1 MFDLYFPTLAATAAA
16 FLFSFSLTF
25 FAKQTARQIGA
36 IDVPGEARRMHDHP
50 IPRTGGIAVYL
61 TFLVATALFCSASP
75 ALFAL
80 WTGGCLL
87 FLTGLIDDVFSI
99 SVGVRLAAQTT
110 AALIA
115 TLGGKATLTGSGDAW
130 SVLVSTLTIV
140 ALTNAHNFIDGI
152 DGLCA
157 KIGIT
162 EAVAIGVLFLLGNDP
177 GDAFPVFLLATALAG
192 FLPLGHAPARLFLG
206 DCGSTPT
213 GYLLASFALLATGN
227 SRTET
232 ALPAGALTV
241 LTPLL
246 IFSVPLADLALAILR
261 RVTSAESPFEPDR
274 RHLHHLLV
282 DAGYSHEDA
291 GAMLVTLAVLSA
303 LIGISCRV
311 ETLLPFASAGC
322 VAASLLLLWIWKRM
336 SVRRH
341 AHRLRRR
348 LSNPAA
354 GNFLG

>member
-1 MFDLYFPTLAATAAA
+1 MFDRFFFPLAATAAT

-25 FAKQTARQIGA
+25 FAKQIARQIGA

-50 IPRTGGIAVYL
+50 IPRAGGVAVYL
-61 TFLVATALFCSASP
+61 TFLIATALFCSATP

-99 SVGVRLAAQTT
+99 SVGVRLAAQTA
-110 AALIA
+110 AALVT
-115 TLGGKATLTGSGDAW
+115 TLGGKITFTGSGDAP
-130 SVLVSTLTIV
+130 SVLVSTLLIV

-162 EAVAIGVLFLLGNDP
+162 EAAAIGVLFLLGNNP
-177 GDAFPVFLLATALAG
+177 GDASPVFLLAVALAG

-213 GYLLASFALLATGN
+213 GYLLASFALLAIGN

-232 ALPAGALTV
+232 AVPSGALTF
-241 LTPLL
+241 LTLLL
-246 IFSVPLADLALAILR
+246 IFAVPLADLTLAVLR
-261 RVTSAESPFEPDR
+261 RVTSAENPFEPDR
-274 RHLHHLLV
+274 KHLHHLLV
-282 DAGYSHEDA
+282 DAGYSHENA
-291 GAMLVTLAVLSA
+291 GAILVTLAALSA
-303 LIGISCRV
+303 LIGIACRV
-311 ETLLPFASAGC
+311 EALLPFASAGC
-322 VAASLLLLWIWKRM
+322 VAASLMLLWVWKRM

-341 AHRLRRR
+341 AHRLRNRLTRR
-348 LSNPAA
+348 SA